1 MLYLLDTNHC
11 SYIMNAARKN
21 PAYRKPHETKTF
33 DKYQA
38 LKSGT
43 DLIYMCEVSLS
54 ELFAGAEKSPH
65 SAAIYTRIAD
75 FRKVV
80 PCLAVTTDC
89 WELHGKI
96 KWQIKKVGD
105 NVEDFDIMIA
115 CVAQKHGCTLV
126 TNDGDMKYLPS
137 GFVTIE
143 NWSV

>member
-21 PAYRKPHETKTF
+21 PTYRKPPETNTLA
-33 DKYQA
+33 KYQSINTA
-38 LKSGT
+38 IDK
-43 DLIYMCEVSLS
+43 IYMCEVSLS

-65 SAAIYTRIAD
+65 SAKIHTRIAD

-89 WELHGKI
+89 WELHGKV

-115 CVAQKHGCTLV
+115 CVAKLYGCTLV
-126 TNDGDMKYLPS
+126 TNDADMKYLPS
-137 GFVTIE
+137 AFVTVE
-143 NWSV
+143 NWAV